1 MNKVLFVKKVLFVMV
16 LAVLM
21 NEYAFIKTAALAS
34 AKYEYKVIPLGSLTS
49 LQKAKE
55 ASSKT
60 AQVEELLNKWGAEGW
75 EVSEIFAVRTTFDPN
90 VFFVIMKRE
99 L

>member
-1 MNKVLFVKKVLFVMV
+1 MKKVLLTVIF
-16 LAVLM
+16 AVLM
-21 NEYAFIKTAALAS
+21 SASAFAG
-34 AKYEYKVIPLGSLTS
+34 AKYEYKVVPLGSLTS

-55 ASSKT
+55 SSSKT
-60 AQVEELLNKWGAEGW
+60 AQVEELLNKWGADGW

>member
-1 MNKVLFVKKVLFVMV
+1 MKKFL
-16 LAVLM
+16 LAVIMTLCV
-21 NEYAFIKTAALAS
+21 AFCAEA
-34 AKYEYKVIPLGSLTS
+34 AKYEYKVVPLGSLTS
-49 LQKAKE
+49 LQKQKE
-55 ASSKT
+55 SAGKT

>member
-1 MNKVLFVKKVLFVMV
+1 MDMKKILLVLT

-21 NEYAFIKTAALAS
+21 NACAFIKTAALAS
-34 AKYEYKVIPLGSLTS
+34 AKYEYKVVPLGSLTS
-49 LQKAKE
+49 LQKSKGA
-55 ASSKT
+55 ATKT

>member
-1 MNKVLFVKKVLFVMV
+1 MKRIIFAAVMA
-16 LAVLM
+16 LSF
-21 NEYAFIKTAALAS
+21 AFCVPVFAAD
-34 AKYEYKVIPLGSLTS
+34 KYEYKVVPLGSLTS
-49 LQKAKE
+49 LQKSKE
-55 ASSKT
+55 AASKT
-60 AQVEELLNKWGAEGW
+60 AQVEELLNKYGSDGW

>member
-1 MNKVLFVKKVLFVMV
+1 MKKILLTVI

-21 NEYAFIKTAALAS
+21 SASAFAA
-34 AKYEYKVIPLGSLTS
+34 AKYEYKVVPLGSLTS
-49 LQKAKE
+49 LQKQKE
-55 ASSKT
+55 SASKT

>member
-1 MNKVLFVKKVLFVMV
+1 MSF
-16 LAVLM
+16 AGC
-21 NEYAFIKTAALAS
+21 ALA
-34 AKYEYKVIPLGSLTS
+34 APRYEYKVVPLGSLTS
-49 LQKAKE
+49 LQKSKE
-55 ASSKT
+55 SAGKT
-60 AQVEELLNKWGAEGW
+60 AQVEELLNKWGADGW